1 MKFAPLQKLAVLT
14 AMAVLA
20 NGSLYG
26 ADDDESTPLGENMD
40 KVSSSL
46 KSLRKAE
53 GWEAKAE
60 IARKAQEACLG
71 GLKYLPKTFEKIT
84 DAKEKAK
91 ATADYKR
98 LIGSA
103 YAALC
108 QLESAFLEEDEDAVD
123 EAMSLIKSLKK
134 EGHKKYED
142 DE

>member
-1 MKFAPLQKLAVLT
+1 
-14 AMAVLA
+14 
-20 NGSLYG
+20 
-26 ADDDESTPLGENMD
+26 MD

-98 LIGSA
+98 LIGLA
-103 YAALC
+103 YAAMC